1 MILNIK
7 LSSIIKW
14 CYYCLIAIFSAL
26 FILKSFRVSLVFNFI
41 NVNLFEGNDEEE
53 KRECGREPINPKP
66 PPRYKR
72 KVKMQGVQNLNL
84 ENLSNDEDHQNDIL
98 FNVYKSQHTAG
109 DIVKG
114 FNFES

>member
-1 MILNIK
+1 MILNSK
-7 LSSIIKW
+7 LCSIMKR
-14 CYYCLIAIFSAL
+14 CYYCLIPIFSAL
-26 FILKSFRVSLVFNFI
+26 FILESFRVSLVFNFL

-98 FNVYKSQHTAG
+98 FNVYKSQRTAG
-109 DIVKG
+109 DVVKG
-114 FNFES
+114 LNFEY